1 MKSPSKQDY
10 LGQDLEIDLI
20 RTIAP
25 HVRERFFVDIGAEKG
40 RFASAMFGCGMRGT
54 LFEPMER
61 HRQTLA
67 ELAARHDSSAY
78 PLAIDEIDGEREF
91 FIASDADG
99 NELDYFHSLQ
109 KLEGATQFRH
119 ARSVRVQ
126 CRSLESLISEGA
138 LPAAVGILKTDT
150 EGHDVRVLR
159 GLGPMRPE
167 LVVCEYFTEGLYA
180 GWEEA
185 RPQLAIELMRSKGYS
200 RYLATKRVG
209 EFEYCSA
216 SPTGFLPRQWGN
228 LFFLAD
234 ELFAAAE
241 EPIVALL
248 GIVEARLIGGM
259 EAIEADRVAK
269 ESVIQGLL
277 AR

>member
-1 MKSPSKQDY
+1 
-10 LGQDLEIDLI
+10 
-20 RTIAP
+20 
-25 HVRERFFVDIGAEKG
+25 
-40 RFASAMFGCGMRGT
+40 
-54 LFEPMER
+54 
-61 HRQTLA
+61 
-67 ELAARHDSSAY
+67 
-78 PLAIDEIDGEREF
+78 
-91 FIASDADG
+91 
-99 NELDYFHSLQ
+99 
-109 KLEGATQFRH
+109 
-119 ARSVRVQ
+119 
-126 CRSLESLISEGA
+126 
-138 LPAAVGILKTDT
+138 
-150 EGHDVRVLR
+150 
-159 GLGPMRPE
+159 
-167 LVVCEYFTEGLYA
+167 
-180 GWEEA
+180 
-185 RPQLAIELMRSKGYS
+185 MRSKGYS